1 MGPVP
6 RTTPDE
12 PAATRRRTTLAAPF
26 LLALLVSSS
35 VQPTSGRDVPPR
47 YRPVA
52 RDCHQ
57 LFSLLASSP
66 QPRVISAEGRLDCDE
81 DGGRVVV
88 SKSATLQGAAAIDF
102 GARIGAI
109 LLRPGVVMRMRELVL
124 IRSEGGD
131 DFAFVGSAGGPVAQ
145 LQLRDVAVVR
155 GEGNGGGGTEAS
167 EPIFMGRGRGGPTLR
182 SSSGPGCPGVVRL
195 ARNCTVQ
202 VNASGTVTGNC
213 APEGCDAD
221 GECLGGDR
229 WDDRRLSALLEAAG
243 FGACGIL
250 REGVLSAGL
259 HASQTASVAAAGCLA
274 VLLLLMWLGPK
285 VLGAWGPRR
294 AGLTRLRASSSADEV
309 PAKDSCSIEGLSLG
323 AIELRGLLGVGAAG
337 RVYLGSFRG
346 ADVAVKVVDHD
357 GEGLAVNEE
366 SLEARIGVEAR
377 HPNLVRTYVN
387 ETRGRQSVE
396 VSLPQL
402 GDGPPGEGEDPL
414 ADLGVRDAL
423 DPDDFGYLEGRR
435 HGAGGP
441 RTWIVTEF
449 CDRGSLHGAIV
460 DGLFF
465 YDREKLVPRLSSVLL
480 CAVDVV
486 AALAYL
492 HGRGVVHGDLR
503 PENVLLKTD
512 LSDSRGFYCQVAD
525 FGMRRIGPA
534 GGAAG
539 ASACGSARYCAPE
552 LLRDG
557 LLTPAADVYSFGML
571 LWELL
576 SGRKAYCTKSQ
587 RDMAADVVAGSRPPL
602 PLHCPN
608 DVAAVIRECWD
619 PDRSRRPNAQALLE
633 RLARL
638 AGAHAQTACYRIIEE
653 EEEGAED
660 RQRAD
665 AGATSISANLHRP
678 FARERS
684 IALPPPRSREAA
696 SPKPPQT
703 PQWQS
708 RNGREDG
715 TPQEKRIIPSPQE
728 PKPAEDE
735 AIPNDSLLQSKPQ
748 NEGQCG
754 PQGPCKGGPLG
765 PGGGVAQRLAGSGPQ
780 GLVVCGPQGPVGAG
794 LQAPSRQG
802 PRWVVA
808 TNVELT
814 DLSSDSESE
823 ALSDS
828 GQLTPRL
835 DTATTSQIQCS
846 VARSDAGIPTAIN
859 GTHSGGSQGA

>member
-285 VLGAWGPRR
+285 VLGAWGPR
-294 AGLTRLRASSSADEV
+294 
-309 PAKDSCSIEGLSLG
+309 
-323 AIELRGLLGVGAAG
+323 
-337 RVYLGSFRG
+337 
-346 ADVAVKVVDHD
+346 
-357 GEGLAVNEE
+357 
-366 SLEARIGVEAR
+366 
-377 HPNLVRTYVN
+377 
-387 ETRGRQSVE
+387 
-396 VSLPQL
+396 
-402 GDGPPGEGEDPL
+402 
-414 ADLGVRDAL
+414 
-423 DPDDFGYLEGRR
+423 
-435 HGAGGP
+435 
-441 RTWIVTEF
+441 
-449 CDRGSLHGAIV
+449 
-460 DGLFF
+460 
-465 YDREKLVPRLSSVLL
+465 
-480 CAVDVV
+480 
-486 AALAYL
+486 
-492 HGRGVVHGDLR
+492 
-503 PENVLLKTD
+503 
-512 LSDSRGFYCQVAD
+512 
-525 FGMRRIGPA
+525 
-534 GGAAG
+534 
-539 ASACGSARYCAPE
+539 
-552 LLRDG
+552 
-557 LLTPAADVYSFGML
+557 FGML